1 MLKDSRSGYGLITIV
16 LHWVCAPL
24 IIFLFGLGVYMRGL
38 DYYSPWY
45 HRAPA
50 LHISLGLLVLF
61 LMSFRLL
68 WRVKNISPTPLASI
82 SASNQL
88 AANIVKKALYVL
100 VFLICI
106 SGYFITTAEG
116 QAAQFFQFF
125 GIPASIQLSATQ
137 VDLTGEIH
145 EYLAWSIMGIAAL
158 HAAAALF
165 HHFVKRDT
173 TLLRMLNPTHKAD

>member
-1 MLKDSRSGYGLITIV
+1 MLKDSRSSYGLVTIA
-16 LHWVCAPL
+16 LHWICAPL

-45 HRAPA
+45 HRAPE

-61 LMSFRLL
+61 LMSFRLV
-68 WRVKNISPTPLASI
+68 WRAKNISPTPLPSI

-88 AANIVKKALYVL
+88 AANLVKKALYVF

-116 QAAQFFQFF
+116 QAAQFFNFF
-125 GIPASIQLSATQ
+125 GIPASIELSPAL
-137 VDLTGEIH
+137 VDFIGEAH
-145 EYLAWSIMGIAAL
+145 EYLAWGLMGIASL
-158 HAAAALF
+158 HGTAALF

-173 TLLRMLNPTHKAD
+173 TLLRMLNPAHKAD